1 MQLDFSP
8 MEPMPTEASRPLAPG
23 GPVEVTPRRR
33 LPCAVLE
40 IVLSTSSTL
49 IGGGNSLNDRRNFAM
64 QRWIVMI
71 LPTVSISY
79 SKCATYALQKRAIR

>member
-64 QRWIVMI
+64 KPWIVMI
-71 LPTVSISY
+71 LPTVSIS
-79 SKCATYALQKRAIR
+79 